1 MLIARAL
8 VTLSAAILFTLGSIH
23 LLYTFWGSKLT
34 PRDPALQA
42 RMREVSP
49 VISRETTMW
58 KAWIGF
64 NVSHSLGGILFGLIY
79 GYLAIA
85 QPPVLFQSVFLLSV
99 GFCVL
104 LSYLVVGKVYWFRV
118 PFTGILLS
126 FVAYVAGV
134 GTALAA
140 GSVR

>member
-8 VTLSAAILFTLGSIH
+8 VTLSAAILFALGSIH
-23 LLYTFWGSKLT
+23 LVYTFWGPKLT
-34 PRDPALQA
+34 PRDTALQA
-42 RMREVSP
+42 RMREVSV
-49 VISRETTMW
+49 VISRGLTMW

-64 NVSHSLGGILFGLIY
+64 NVSHYLGGILFGLIY

-85 QPPVLFQSVFLLSV
+85 QPAVLFQSVFLLSV
-99 GFCVL
+99 GFCIL
-104 LSYLVVGKVYWFRV
+104 LSYAVVGKVYWFRV

-126 FVAYVAGV
+126 LLAYVAGV

-140 GSVR
+140 